1 MSTINQS
8 FDVIIVGGGHAGVE
22 AAYASAKLG
31 CKTALLTLD
40 KHKIGL
46 MPCNPSIG
54 GIGKGHIVFEISAF
68 HGLMP
73 QLCSKSYLQ
82 AHMLNTKKGPAV
94 QGC

>member
-40 KHKIGL
+40 KHNENYPVMSEFNNELKL
-46 MPCNPSIG
+46 YRRT
-54 GIGKGHIVFEISAF
+54 
-68 HGLMP
+68 
-73 QLCSKSYLQ
+73 KS
-82 AHMLNTKKGPAV
+82 P
-94 QGC
+94 